1 MSIAFPN
8 LLHHMKN
15 KIFAAIL
22 IVFIGGNVAGQYIST
37 VTVPDKNIPK
47 ITNPKDLSFRYA
59 SEISASSLRDHLRI
73 LASDSLEGRETGQK
87 GMELAAD
94 YISKQLRNLGLNPS
108 ISTGDYYQPVAFT
121 YSKWK
126 NSEMYVRGNRYRL
139 LWDFIAMPEVNNSNT
154 IISDQEVIFLGYGID
169 SEIYSDYKKT
179 DVKGKIIMINK
190 GEPLD
195 KKGLSII
202 TKTEEQSDWTV
213 DINKKLIAAKEKGV
227 KLVLII
233 EDDIKKLLEENRRKL
248 LSPNLQLGKRAE
260 NELRTADH
268 VYISSTV
275 AKAII
280 GDQENKILK
289 AREKYAKGKAES
301 VKLPI
306 DFSIN
311 MSKDI
316 NILEGKNVIGYIQG
330 KSKPNEYIIVSAH
343 YDHLGKRGD
352 EVFNGANDNGSGS
365 STMLELAQSCQQAV
379 LEGNAPERS
388 IVFLWFCGEEKGLL
402 GSHYYTENPV
412 FPLQNTVVNI
422 NVDMVGRTDDKY
434 KDNPE
439 YIYIIGSDRLSSDL
453 HSISEDVNKKY
464 TQLTLDYTYNSE
476 DDPNKY
482 YYRSDH
488 YNFAKNGI
496 PAIFY
501 FNGTHEDYHRTTDDV
516 EKINF
521 DAMENVGKLIFHT
534 LFELANRPQR
544 IKVDGVV
551 K

>member
-1 MSIAFPN
+1 M
-8 LLHHMKN
+8 L
-15 KIFAAIL
+15 
-22 IVFIGGNVAGQYIST
+22 Y
-37 VTVPDKNIPK
+37 
-47 ITNPKDLSFRYA
+47 
-59 SEISASSLRDHLRI
+59 
-73 LASDSLEGRETGQK
+73 
-87 GMELAAD
+87 
-94 YISKQLRNLGLNPS
+94 
-108 ISTGDYYQPVAFT
+108 
-121 YSKWK
+121 
-126 NSEMYVRGNRYRL
+126 
-139 LWDFIAMPEVNNSNT
+139 DFKTRPEVNKSNA
-154 IISDQEVIFLGYGID
+154 IISDKEVIFLGYGID
-169 SEIYSDYKKT
+169 TEIYSDYKKT

-190 GEPLD
+190 GEPID
-195 KKGLSII
+195 KKGNSII
-202 TKTEEQSDWTV
+202 TKTNETSEWSI
-213 DINKKLIAAKEKGV
+213 DINRKLIAAKEKGA

-248 LSPNLQLGKRAE
+248 LSTNLQLGNRTDIQL
-260 NELRTADH
+260 NTADH

-280 GDQENKILK
+280 GEQEKQVIK
-289 AREKYAKGKAES
+289 AREKYAKGKPEA
-301 VKLPI
+301 VKMPI

-311 MSKDI
+311 MTKDV
-316 NILEGKNVIGYIQG
+316 NVLEGKNVVGYIQG
-330 KSKPNEYIIVSAH
+330 KSKPDEYVIVTAH

-365 STMLELAQSCQQAV
+365 STLLELAQSCQQAV
-379 LEGNAPERS
+379 LEGNSPERS
-388 IVFLWFCGEEKGLL
+388 IVFIWFCGEEKGLL

-412 FPLQNTVVNI
+412 FPLQQTVVNI

-453 HSISEDVNKKY
+453 HKISEDVNKKY

-516 EKINF
+516 NKINF

-534 LFELANRPQR
+534 MFELANRPQR

>member
-1 MSIAFPN
+1 
-8 LLHHMKN
+8 MKIN
-15 KIFAAIL
+15 VIVAIL
-22 IVFIGGNVAGQYIST
+22 FLFSASNIKGQYISN
-37 VTVPDKNIPK
+37 VTVPDKSVPK
-47 ITNPKDLSFRYA
+47 TTDRKDPAFRYA

-94 YISKQLRNLGLNPS
+94 YIAKQLRNLGLNPS
-108 ISTGDYYQPVAFT
+108 MSSGNYYQPVAFT

-126 NSEMYVRGNRYRL
+126 NSEMFVQGTRYRL
-139 LWDFIAMPEVNNSNT
+139 LWDFITMPEVNKNNA

-169 SEIYSDYKKT
+169 TEIYSDYKKA

-190 GEPLD
+190 GEPTD
-195 KKGLSII
+195 KKGNSII
-202 TKTEEQSDWTV
+202 TKTNETSEWSL
-213 DINKKLIAAKEKGV
+213 DINRKLIAAKEKGV

-248 LSPNLQLGKRAE
+248 LSPNLQLGNLTD
-260 NELRTADH
+260 NELNTADH
-268 VYISSTV
+268 VYISTTV

-280 GDQENKILK
+280 GEQEKKVIK
-289 AREKYAKGKAES
+289 AREKYAKGKPEA
-301 VKLPI
+301 VNLPI

-311 MSKDI
+311 MTKDV
-316 NILEGKNVIGYIQG
+316 NVLEGKNVVGYIQG
-330 KSKPNEYIIVSAH
+330 KSKPDEYVIVTAH

-365 STMLELAQSCQQAV
+365 ATLLELAQSCQQAV
-379 LEGNAPERS
+379 LEGNSPERS
-388 IVFLWFCGEEKGLL
+388 IVFIWFCGEEKGLL

-412 FPLQNTVVNI
+412 FPLQQTVVNI

-453 HSISEDVNKKY
+453 HKISEDVNNKY

-476 DDPNKY
+476 EDPNKY

-516 EKINF
+516 SKINF
-521 DAMENVGKLIFHT
+521 DAMEKVGKLIFHT